1 MKVQVELWM
10 SMGRELGGDF
20 QSPSDMV
27 SRIEMDVEERET
39 LKKLFDHL
47 AEKYIPIAEKIF
59 DRKKGKFYPNLTILI
74 TFQGRIQ
81 SFADINDSI
90 LKDGDKIMILPLYAG
105 G

>member
-27 SRIEMDVEERET
+27 SRIEMDVEEGET
-39 LKKLFDHL
+39 LKRLFNHL
-47 AEKYIPIAEKIF
+47 AEEYKPIAAKIF
-59 DRKKGKFYPNLTILI
+59 DRQKGKFYPNLTILI

-81 SFADINDSI
+81 SFADSADPV

>member
-10 SMGRELGGDF
+10 SMGQELGEEF
-20 QSPSDMV
+20 MSPSEMV
-27 SRIEMDVEERET
+27 SSIEMDVEEGET
-39 LKKLFDHL
+39 LKKLFNHL

-59 DRKKGKFYPNLTILI
+59 DHKKGKFYPNLTILVTI
-74 TFQGRIQ
+74 QGRIQ
-81 SFADINDSI
+81 SYADNADPV